1 MKYLISLF
9 AIIFTLNLK
18 AWTLSRSDRLG
29 FSSNKIR
36 VLIGS
41 DDCTNAGITA
51 SELRSYTVDAVEEFW
66 GTVSTSSLE
75 LNVEEV
81 SNISLSGDT
90 LSTAVNKIDN
100 NAIIIGCNDNATIFT
115 SNNILGVGGLGCAG
129 TDCSGAVL
137 MNNKA
142 GTVLSVSDRQTI
154 VAALAHELGHA
165 FGLGHTSV
173 KSALM
178 YYDATGVINKA
189 LHQDDIDAVSY
200 LYPSEK
206 KLGGL
211 LGSCSTVVRSRNPD
225 INFAIS
231 LFLGLL
237 AAMSL
242 IGIKK
247 RGPFTKK

>member
-1 MKYLISLF
+1 MKYLISITTIL
-9 AIIFTLNLK
+9 FTLNIK

-41 DDCTNAGITA
+41 DSCTNAGITA

-66 GTVSTSSLE
+66 AKVSTSSLE

-100 NAIIIGCNDNATIFT
+100 NSIIIGCNDNSTIFT

-137 MNNKA
+137 MNNKT
-142 GTVLSVSDRQTI
+142 GTVLASSDRQTI

-189 LHQDDIDAVSY
+189 LHQDDIDGVSY

-211 LGSCSTVVRSRNPD
+211 LGSCSTVMRTKTLD
-225 INFAIS
+225 KNFLVS
-231 LFLGLL
+231 LLLGLFLGVS
-237 AAMSL
+237 AFGM
-242 IGIKK
+242 KK
-247 RGPFTKK
+247 RGLFTKK